1 MNRNTLMALLLG
13 LCTYV
18 VFLIAKLPAEQ
29 LVARVTLP
37 AGLKVQHVSGTLW
50 QGQIEQMSIQG
61 IPIRRLEWQLS
72 PWGLLAGKAVL
83 QLHGGNMRNPEELSL
98 SGQLSLS
105 QSSIGATDL
114 NMYVPADLII
124 AQLPLPLPVNARGRF
139 KVQLQQL
146 DYAQQCQSLSGT
158 GQWLNAEVAGTQGY
172 IALGN
177 FDADLS
183 CRDNAVL
190 VSIEE
195 PNSFGL
201 SAQATISPDLNI
213 RVNGR
218 FRPSPDLPQEVHEA
232 ARLFG
237 QPDAQGY
244 FQIRL

>member
-1 MNRNTLMALLLG
+1 MKRQTLIVLVLG
-13 LCTYV
+13 LCAYV

-29 LVARVTLP
+29 LVARVDLP
-37 AGLKVQHVSGTLW
+37 DNLKVQNVSGTLW

-72 PWGLLAGKAVL
+72 PWGLLTGKAVL
-83 QLHGGNMRNPEELSL
+83 DLQAGNIRNPEELSL
-98 SGQLSLS
+98 TGEVSLS
-105 QSSIGATDL
+105 KDAVGARDL
-114 NMYVPADLII
+114 MIYVPADLII

-139 KVQLQQL
+139 KVNLQEL
-146 DYAQQCQSLSGT
+146 DYARQCQSLEGT
-158 GQWLNAEVAGTQGY
+158 GQWLNAEVAGAQGY
-172 IALGN
+172 IPLGN
-177 FDADLS
+177 FDAGLS

-201 SAQATISPDLNI
+201 SAEAAISPELNI

-218 FRPSPDLPQEVHEA
+218 FRPSQDLPQEVHEA

-237 QPDAQGY
+237 QPDDQGY